1 MVTYHS
7 LKATRDTV
15 HLGGFSAALPP
26 ALTIQSGDY
35 VNVETYT
42 GFAVYDKAPEH
53 FLTPDFVDICQN
65 LPPER
70 HIAGGPHLLTGP
82 IYVDGA
88 QPGDVVEVQL
98 EAIAPSAPVG
108 YNLIRPG
115 AGALP
120 HQFCQPALRFID
132 LDLEQK
138 TLEFPEGSGIQV
150 PIRPFFGIIGVAT
163 DDTQRNSI
171 PPGEYGG
178 NLDNRHLQAG
188 SRLWLPV
195 FLPGALLSIG
205 DGHSAQGDG
214 EVNVTA
220 VETAMNGTVQVS
232 VRQDIP
238 HDLLPLAETP
248 DHWITMGFAPT
259 LDAACEQALT
269 KMIALIETYVGL
281 SAEDAYVLCSIAVNL
296 NITQVVNRPNRG
308 VHALLPKAILPRPIM
323 LSPVI

>member
-1 MVTYHS
+1 MTYHS

-15 HLGGFSAALPP
+15 HLGGFSSALPP

-35 VNVETYT
+35 VDVETYT
-42 GFAVYDKAPEH
+42 GFAVHDNAPEH
-53 FLTPDFVDICQN
+53 FLTPEFVDICQN

-88 QPGDVVEVQL
+88 QPGDVLEVQL
-98 EAIAPSAPVG
+98 EAIAPGAPVG

-120 HQFCQPALRFID
+120 DQFSQPALRFID
-132 LDLEQK
+132 LDLDQK
-138 TLEFPEGSGIQV
+138 TLEFPDGSGIHV
-150 PIRPFFGIIGVAT
+150 PIHPFFGIIGVAT

-171 PPGEYGG
+171 PPGKYGG

-232 VRQDIP
+232 IRQDIP
-238 HDLLPLAETP
+238 HGLLPLAETA

-269 KMIALIETYVGL
+269 KMIALLETYVGL

-308 VHALLPKAILPRPIM
+308 VHALLPKAILPRSIVV
-323 LSPVI
+323 SRAA